1 MLDRLTELPAQTLGL
16 EEYRADFRNHFWK
29 IDVSWKLERQIAFKE
44 PDSPSWTAM
53 AEGDWNKAL
62 LLAEELRTPR
72 TAHQRDLDRSGI
84 VQRRIRFVSR
94 PLTPYLQ
101 WELNVLR
108 IWAELGEQ
116 IRILPEDTIGHL
128 EAKRQLPEV
137 LVLGDRSPTQVMYVI
152 RYVDGV
158 LAGAQKFTE
167 PNLIDTC
174 RKEIA
179 SLWRQGEEILPYF
192 DREVAHL
199 PPPTSPPPTP
209 PPPTPRGV

>member
-1 MLDRLTELPAQTLGL
+1 MLDRLNLISAQTLGL
-16 EEYRADFRNHFWK
+16 DEYRNDFRSNFWK
-29 IDVSWKLERQIAFKE
+29 IDISWKLERETTFKE

-62 LLAEELRTPR
+62 LLAEELRPVR
-72 TAHQRDLDRSGI
+72 TVHQRDLDRNGI

-101 WELNVLR
+101 WELNVLK

-116 IRILPEDTIGHL
+116 IRILPVDAVGHL
-128 EAKRQLPEV
+128 EANGQLPEV
-137 LVLGDRSPTQVMYVI
+137 LVLGDRSSTQVMYVI

-158 LAGAQKFTE
+158 LAGARKFTD
-167 PNLIDTC
+167 PALIAAC
-174 RKEIA
+174 RAEIA
-179 SLWRQGEEILPYF
+179 ALWRQGEEILSYF

-199 PPPTSPPPTP
+199 PPPAPQ
-209 PPPTPRGV
+209 GV